1 MAGASINYLA
11 VLVCALVSLG
21 LGLLWYSPFLFGK
34 IWIESIDKT
43 EDEIEKENNPLK
55 TYPLLFLA
63 QLVMAYVLARI
74 MVYADATTLAEGV
87 RIAFLGW
94 VGFTAATMFANS
106 IFEGTKLKKL
116 GVDSGFHLVAL
127 LTYGVI
133 LGIWHS

>member
-43 EDEIEKENNPLK
+43 EEEIEKENNPFK

-63 QLVMAYVLARI
+63 QLVMAYVLARM

-94 VGFTAATMFANS
+94 IGFTAATMFANS

-116 GVDSGFHLVAL
+116 GVDSGYHLVVF
-127 LTYGVI
+127 LTYGAI